1 MHRQSHDFTIQARF
15 NLYRAIHIDQKNANA
30 HNSLGYIFAEKGIN
44 LEEALSECKKA
55 VSMDKTNPAYLDSL
69 GWVNFKLGKMTQAK
83 SYLKRA
89 LKMAPTNEEIKN
101 HLKFVMDSIR

>member
-1 MHRQSHDFTIQARF
+1 
-15 NLYRAIHIDQKNANA
+15 
-30 HNSLGYIFAEKGIN
+30 
-44 LEEALSECKKA
+44 
-55 VSMDKTNPAYLDSL
+55 MDKTNPAYLDSL

-101 HLKFVMDSIR
+101 HLKFVMDIIR